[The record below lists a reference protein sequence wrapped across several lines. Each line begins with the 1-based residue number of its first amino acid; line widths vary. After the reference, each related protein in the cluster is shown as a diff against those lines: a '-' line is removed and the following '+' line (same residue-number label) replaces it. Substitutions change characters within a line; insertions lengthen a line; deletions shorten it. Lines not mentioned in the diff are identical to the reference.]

1 MYFAYGKAGRELG
14 FAGLVFPW
22 SAQMVTTALAP
33 VRIKTMKKPRT
44 FELFV
49 KASDDS
55 VYRISSLA
63 NFDAVEYRACWHFS
77 RLTGEP
83 GGEYDVAQLHDGS
96 FSCDCRGFEH
106 HRCCKHTA
114 VIAKLQ
120 AELVPSL
127 VRVEEFN

>member
-1 MYFAYGKAGRELG
+1 MVGTEL
-14 FAGLVFPW
+14 
-22 SAQMVTTALAP
+22 TP
-33 VRIKTMKKPRT
+33 VRIKTMKNPRS
-44 FELFV
+44 FELYV

-55 VYRISSLA
+55 VYRIGSWEH
-63 NFDAVEYRACWHFS
+63 FDAAEYRACWHFS

-96 FSCDCRGFEH
+96 FTCDCRGFEH

-114 VIAKLQ
+114 IIAKLQ
-120 AELVPSL
+120 AELAPWL

>member
-14 FAGLVFPW
+14 FAGLVFAW
-22 SAQMVTTALAP
+22 SAQRVSTALAP

-83 GGEYDVAQLHDGS
+83 GGQYDVAQLHHGS
-96 FSCDCRGFEH
+96 FPCDCRGFEP
-106 HRCCKHTA
+106 HRFCKHTPY
-114 VIAKLQ
+114 IAKPQ
-120 AELVPSL
+120 PT
-127 VRVEEFN
+127 